1 MKKEA
6 AKLGVSAGYKLAL
19 WPYESGN
26 KNTKRATWQHSS
38 QTQD

>member
-6 AKLGVSAGYKLAL
+6 AKLGVLVGYKLAL

-26 KNTKRATWQHSS
+26 KNTQKELPASIPHRLN
-38 QTQD
+38 

>member
-6 AKLGVSAGYKLAL
+6 AKLGVSAGYKFAL
-19 WPYESGN
+19 WPSESGN
-26 KNTKRATWQHSS
+26 KNIKRATCHNTS